1 MSFRCSRGR
10 YGCSS
15 GRSFSSDGGKRGGA
29 DGSFNPPATFHCSPS
44 LLRGRVDPGAQQRGR
59 ENQSEQGAAGEQRQC
74 TVIVAGE
81 IEDAAG
87 RGTRERQGQNLAEIP
102 GAIAVRQAD
111 FRKAPAQQRDEVQVA
126 AADGNAE
133 TERVSGESTRGRD
146 QS

>member
-29 DGSFNPPATFHCSPS
+29 GGGFNPPATFPCSPAPS
-44 LLRGRVDPGAQQRGR
+44 LRRGRVGPGAQQSGR
-59 ENQSEQGAAGEQRQC
+59 ENKSKQGAAGEQRQC

-102 GAIAVRQAD
+102 GAIAVGHAD
-111 FRKAPAQQRDEVQVA
+111 F
-126 AADGNAE
+126 
-133 TERVSGESTRGRD
+133 
-146 QS
+146 